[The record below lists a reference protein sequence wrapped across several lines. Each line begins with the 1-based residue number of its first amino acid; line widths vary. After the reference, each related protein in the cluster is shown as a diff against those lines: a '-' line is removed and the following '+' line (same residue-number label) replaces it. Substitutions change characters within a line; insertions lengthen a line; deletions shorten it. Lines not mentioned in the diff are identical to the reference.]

1 MAQANDLGIT
11 MHHNHLNFA
20 RGRNAFARGTRFRPG
35 WAMHTLVLAWGALVA
50 GGMGL
55 VWQYQHDA
63 GTLHAAP
70 QHWPADS
77 SLRPSP
83 DRWTLVLFAHPKCPC
98 TRATVG
104 ELARIIHHGGDRLQ
118 AHVLFVKP
126 RSCAMQPDWEHTTL
140 WDAAKRIPGVS
151 VTADVGGDEAHR
163 FRAATSGLVLLYDPA
178 GNLKFRGGITASR
191 GHSGDNLGRT
201 TVARFLTHGST
212 DVDRTKV
219 YGCELGIEL
228 EET

>member
-1 MAQANDLGIT
+1 
-11 MHHNHLNFA
+11 MHHNLHDST
-20 RGRNAFARGTRFRPG
+20 RGRIAFDRLARFRRG
-35 WAMHTLVLAWGALVA
+35 WAMHTLVLVWGALVA

-55 VWQYQHDA
+55 IWQYQHAA
-63 GTLHAAP
+63 GTLHTAP
-70 QHWPADS
+70 QRWPADS

-104 ELARIIHHGGDRLQ
+104 ELERIINHGGDRLR

-126 RSCAMQPDWEHTTL
+126 RSCAMQPDWEHTSL
-140 WDAAKRIPGVS
+140 WDAAQRIPGVS
-151 VTADVGGDEAHR
+151 VSADIGGDEASH
-163 FRAATSGLVLLYDPA
+163 FRAATSGLVLLYDPS
-178 GNLKFRGGITASR
+178 GSLKFRGGITASR
-191 GHSGDNLGRT
+191 GHSGDNLGRS
-201 TVARFLTHGST
+201 TVVRFLTHGT
-212 DVDRTKV
+212 ADVDRTKV